1 MSHHYVLDAFAIL
14 AYLRGEP
21 GAERVRQLLLS
32 AQTGEIRL
40 FLCLVNYGEV
50 LSISE
55 RQGGRPAAEEAIRII
70 DHLPLE
76 IVPAD
81 RDLTFAA
88 AHLKANHPLSYAD
101 AFAAALARQ
110 QDATL
115 VTGDPEFQRVEGLIR
130 VEWLTGRENL

>member
-1 MSHHYVLDAFAIL
+1 LSQIYVLDAFALL

-21 GAERVRQLLLS
+21 GAERVRDLLLRARS
-32 AQTGEIRL
+32 GEARL
-40 FLCLVNYGEV
+40 YLSLVNYGEV
-50 LSISE
+50 LYISE

-88 AHLKANHPLSYAD
+88 AHLKARYPISYAD
-101 AFAAALARQ
+101 AFAAALAQ
-110 QDATL
+110 KLGAVL
-115 VTGDPEFQRVEGLIR
+115 VTGDPEFRKVEAVVEI
-130 VEWLTGRENL
+130 EWLTN

>member
-1 MSHHYVLDAFAIL
+1 MSQIYVLDAFALL

-21 GAERVRQLLLS
+21 GAERVRDLLLRARS
-32 AQTGEIRL
+32 GEAHL
-40 FLCLVNYGEV
+40 YLCLVNYGEV
-50 LSISE
+50 LYISE

-88 AHLKANHPLSYAD
+88 AHLKARSPISYAD
-101 AFAAALARQ
+101 AFAAALAQ
-110 QDATL
+110 KLGAIL
-115 VTGDPEFQRVEGLIR
+115 VTGDPEFRKVEAI
-130 VEWLTGRENL
+130 VEIEWLTN

>member
-1 MSHHYVLDAFAIL
+1 MSRIYVLDAFALL

-21 GAERVRQLLLS
+21 GAERVRDLLLRARS
-32 AQTGEIRL
+32 GEAHL
-40 FLCLVNYGEV
+40 YLCLVNYGEV
-50 LSISE
+50 LYISE

-88 AHLKANHPLSYAD
+88 AHLKARYPISYAD
-101 AFAAALARQ
+101 AFAAALAQ
-110 QDATL
+110 KLGAIL
-115 VTGDPEFQRVEGLIR
+115 VTGDPEFRKVEAVVEI
-130 VEWLTGRENL
+130 EWLTN

>member
-1 MSHHYVLDAFAIL
+1 LSRIYVLDAFALL

-21 GAERVRQLLLS
+21 GAERVRDLLLRARS
-32 AQTGEIRL
+32 GEAHL
-40 FLCLVNYGEV
+40 YLCLVNYGEV
-50 LSISE
+50 LYISE

-88 AHLKANHPLSYAD
+88 AHLKARYPISYAD
-101 AFAAALARQ
+101 AFAAALAQ
-110 QDATL
+110 KLGAIL
-115 VTGDPEFQRVEGLIR
+115 VTGDPEFRKVEAVVEI
-130 VEWLTGRENL
+130 EWLTN

>member
-1 MSHHYVLDAFAIL
+1 MSQIYVLDAFALL

-21 GAERVRQLLLS
+21 GAERVRDLLLRARS
-32 AQTGEIRL
+32 GEARL
-40 FLCLVNYGEV
+40 YLSLVNYGEV
-50 LSISE
+50 LYISE

-88 AHLKANHPLSYAD
+88 AHLKARYPISYAD
-101 AFAAALARQ
+101 AFAAALAQ
-110 QDATL
+110 KLGAVL
-115 VTGDPEFQRVEGLIR
+115 VTGDPEFRKVEAVVEI
-130 VEWLTGRENL
+130 EWLTN